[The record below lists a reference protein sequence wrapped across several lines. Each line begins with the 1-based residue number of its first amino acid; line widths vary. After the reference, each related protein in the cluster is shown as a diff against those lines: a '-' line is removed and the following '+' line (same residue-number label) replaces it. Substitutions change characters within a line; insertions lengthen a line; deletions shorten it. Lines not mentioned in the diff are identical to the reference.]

1 MNLKSEHAAGVQVQ
15 SLGKYVCAHCSG
27 RDWYQLPAALE
38 EAGILELFCTDF
50 YSTKSN
56 AAWFGSAK
64 ARGRRAADGSF
75 PDGKVKI
82 SWGTVAMQQVSR
94 MLIRDNE
101 LRAKVPD
108 DVLMHM
114 LRRVAAARGASI
126 LTYEPWAVKR
136 PVGGFPGGRRQ
147 VVFHCHPHVDTE
159 DRIYAQDRA
168 GYPDFYRSS
177 HVTLSPWRRRTAD
190 AWKQAD
196 LVICASSFSKA
207 SLMAA
212 GLPESKCAV
221 VPYGTGRPSAEAHA
235 PTHVASENFCGR
247 GRLNL
252 LFVGRNPLRKGLHH
266 LLLAWKAAKRKPG
279 DKLTIVC
286 RGKTQNLAALSLQEG
301 VDWRD
306 SVPEDELHRLY
317 RESDA
322 LVVPSLCEGFGHV
335 YLEAMSHGCPVVGT
349 DHSVLADIGSEE
361 AGVFRVEVGNVA
373 QLTELITAA
382 SSNPLVF
389 ASKREK
395 AALQPARFSWEAFR
409 NGVAAAIKE
418 LEHGGARHKA

>member
-1 MNLKSEHAAGVQVQ
+1 MNLGAEYTAGVQVQ

-38 EAGILELFCTDF
+38 EAGLLEVFCTDF
-50 YSTKSN
+50 YSTKRN

-64 ARGRRAADGSF
+64 ARGRRAVGGSF
-75 PDGKVKI
+75 PDSKVKI
-82 SWGTVAMQQVSR
+82 SWATVAMQQLSR
-94 MLIRDNE
+94 MLIRDDE

-108 DVLMHM
+108 DVLMRM
-114 LRRVAAARGASI
+114 LSRVAAARGANI
-126 LTYEPWAVKR
+126 LTYEPWTVKR
-136 PVGGFPGGRRQ
+136 PAGGFPGGRRQ

-168 GYPDFYRSS
+168 GYSDFYRSS

-212 GLPESKCAV
+212 GLPERKCAV
-221 VPYGTGRPSAEAHA
+221 VPYGTGRPSEKAQTS
-235 PTHVASENFCGR
+235 THVASEDFCGR
-247 GRLNL
+247 GGLKL

-266 LLLAWKAAKRKPG
+266 LLLAWKAANRKPG

-286 RGKTQNLAALSLQEG
+286 REKTPELAGLSSQRG
-301 VDWRD
+301 VEWRD
-306 SVPEDELHRLY
+306 SVSEDELHRLY

-335 YLEAMSHGCPVVGT
+335 YLEAMSFGCPVVGT
-349 DHSVLADIGSEE
+349 DHSVLADIGGGE
-361 AGVFRVEVGNVA
+361 AGVFRVAPGNVA
-373 QLTELITAA
+373 QLAELISAA
-382 SSNPLVF
+382 SSDPSVF
-389 ASKREK
+389 ASKREQ
-395 AALQPARFSWEAFR
+395 AALQPRRFSWEAFR
-409 NGVAAAIKE
+409 RGVATAIKE
-418 LEHGGARHKA
+418 LEPGGVRHNA